1 MNSVYL
7 SFIKRIFIFSVII
20 GLLSF
25 LSTIALP
32 SSYMSKSLPYLFF
45 FFIAITCLSHYFVLN
60 AIKERT
66 SRFVNYFM
74 ISIFV
79 KLIFYSI
86 LIVLYSLINAEDII
100 PFLITF
106 FIYYLC
112 FTIFELIEILKATKK
127 GSTDKVD

>member
-1 MNSVYL
+1 MNPVYL
-7 SFIKRIFIFSVII
+7 SFIKRLFIFSAII

-32 SSYMSKSLPYLFF
+32 TDYVSVAMPYLLFF
-45 FFIAITCLSHYFVLN
+45 FFAITSASHYLVLN

-79 KLIFYSI
+79 KL
-86 LIVLYSLINAEDII
+86 VLYSIIIGLYSVVNAKDII
-100 PFLITF
+100 PFVITF
-106 FIYYLC
+106 FIYYFC
-112 FTIFELIEILKATKK
+112 FTVFELIEILKATKK
-127 GSTDKVD
+127 KTNKAD